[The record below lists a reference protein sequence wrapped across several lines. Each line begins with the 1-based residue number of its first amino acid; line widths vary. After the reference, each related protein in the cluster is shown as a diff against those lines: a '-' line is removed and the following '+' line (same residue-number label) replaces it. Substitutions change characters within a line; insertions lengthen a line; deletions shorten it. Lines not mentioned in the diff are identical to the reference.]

1 METYALRA
9 GKLVPRTRARNVA
22 WAATAAP
29 VALITAVGALLRT
42 WAFDRVEVN
51 PFYDAAV
58 RSMSHSWHDFFF
70 GAIDP
75 AGQVSVDK
83 APADLWLQVA
93 AVKLF
98 GFSGVTVRL
107 PEVIAAILAI
117 PLLYDLVRRVA
128 GRTAGL
134 GAAAALAVLP
144 AAILTAHSD
153 TMDSVMMLLDV
164 AAAWLVVVGAQ
175 RERVWPVVAA
185 GAVLGLAFNV
195 KLFEALLVL
204 PALVVLIVLVTRRR
218 AVAIGGFAAA
228 FAGVGLSWI
237 AVASLTA
244 LGHRPWPFG
253 SANGSIWN
261 VVFDYN
267 GSDRVGGSASRAAL
281 NLDPPGPLR
290 LLTPGGHH
298 YLWTVGTM
306 LAPALVLL
314 AVALARRRTQPGGL
328 SLEGRV
334 FFAVWL
340 VSCIALLSHMQRLEP
355 RYLETVTP
363 AIAAAVG
370 IGAAA
375 LSRRRAIV
383 ACCLTAVLAAPA
395 AGAVWVAGI
404 HRSDAGLASR
414 LSPVQLA
421 RVSGYVTARDGAARY
436 ELASSAVDRVAPLI
450 VRDGRPVLMLAGEG
464 GRQLL
469 ASGRLASLV
478 AAGAVRYALLAHGR
492 APVVRWALAHSR
504 DVSRAAGLPPGT
516 LYRLTARARPRATAR
531 SARPAARPRA

>member
-267 GSDRVGGSASRAAL
+267 GSDRVGGSASQAAL

-464 GRQLL
+464 GRQIL